1 MCVCVSHSIVPDSSP
16 PHGLQPTRLLCP
28 WNSPGKN
35 TGVGCH
41 FLLQNKPTHKKQV
54 RFVVTRDGGRRRGN
68 LMKEGI
74 QEVQTFSYNINK
86 YRDALW
92 HKYNTVARYVGK
104 LREQILRVLIT
115 KKNMFLPVL

>member
-1 MCVCVSHSIVPDSSP
+1 M
-16 PHGLQPTRLLCP
+16 T
-28 WNSPGKN
+28 
-35 TGVGCH
+35 
-41 FLLQNKPTHKKQV
+41 
-54 RFVVTRDGGRRRGN
+54 
-68 LMKEGI
+68 EGI